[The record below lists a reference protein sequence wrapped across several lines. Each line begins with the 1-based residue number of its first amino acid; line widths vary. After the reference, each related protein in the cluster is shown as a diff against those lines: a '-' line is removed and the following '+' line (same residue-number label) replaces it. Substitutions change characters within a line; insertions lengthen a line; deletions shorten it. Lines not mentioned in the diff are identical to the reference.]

1 MDAQCKVLPEDRRCG
16 DVKETM
22 TGFRVQSNWA
32 KIYMVRYGWNSYS
45 LPTLDHVLSLSLPS
59 VCMNCGT
66 FEEQGNHCCDQS
78 EQLQR
83 KY

>member
-22 TGFRVQSNWA
+22 TSFRVQSDWA

-45 LPTLDHVLSLSLPS
+45 LPTLDHVLSLSLPP

-66 FEEQGNHCCDQS
+66 PEEQGNHCCDQS